1 MMVSI
6 GMNMLTLTRETPHD
20 SLLDFYIIIEV
31 EHGTLILVTF
41 QIQPFSHSM
50 IMAERVEV
58 RSRQLMR
65 AQHLIFTG
73 VLELISNRVRP
84 FPSFWQ
90 LRGAL
95 LIMTLRVPEEL
106 PLTPGC
112 LPHATLL
119 CGHGFAPRDANEVL
133 AQATELW

>member
-1 MMVSI
+1 
-6 GMNMLTLTRETPHD
+6 
-20 SLLDFYIIIEV
+20 
-31 EHGTLILVTF
+31 
-41 QIQPFSHSM
+41 
-50 IMAERVEV
+50 
-58 RSRQLMR
+58 MR

-73 VLELISNRVRP
+73 VLEMISNRVRD
-84 FPSFWQ
+84 FLFILAQ
-90 LRGAL
+90 RGAL

-106 PLTPGC
+106 PMTPGC